1 MVYFSKQIKHFL
13 TSLALD
19 GDKEVSIV
27 PKSDSCADPG
37 DFVIFRYKLGRGF
50 DSRRE
55 RVVLVV
61 QPIVKEAGTG
71 NLLLTGFRVPDFGGY
86 TPASVYDL
94 YENRKLPKENYRT
107 YILGNIWGPLR
118 RVKKKLRT
126 PEDKSTSSK
135 LPNQKEQ

>member
-1 MVYFSKQIKHFL
+1 MVYFSPQIKYFL

-19 GDKEVSIV
+19 ANSEVSIV

-37 DFVIFRYKLGRGF
+37 DFVIFRYKLGQGF

-71 NLLLTGFRVPDFGGY
+71 NLLLTGFRVPDYGNY
-86 TPASVYDL
+86 TPQSLYDL
-94 YENRKLPKENYRT
+94 YENQKLPKENYRT
-107 YILGNIWGPLR
+107 YILGNIWGSLR
-118 RVKKKLRT
+118 RIRKKLRP
-126 PEDKSTSSK
+126 PEEKI
-135 LPNQKEQ
+135 PNKAPKEKEQ